1 MDKDTIQQ
9 IAAQVVAQLPLGLLM
24 IVNVVIAALVSALTA
39 LGVSYFRTRG
49 QNLATK
55 HDFEELQK
63 QLKANTELVEAIKSE
78 VSQRDWT
85 QREWTTLRRIKL
97 EALLE
102 KTHECEVYLDRQRDS
117 AFEGKIMMPE
127 RDPIG
132 ELETLATLY
141 FPDFPELKSEVER
154 LVSICRQYFLQTH
167 RLAMAVQQ
175 SGNNQTAKADAQNNF
190 LNTYD
195 FRDFR
200 NFQNTVTVAARSV
213 LERIMNVDEGPA
225 QSDER

>member
-63 QLKANTELVEAIKSE
+63 QLKA
-78 VSQRDWT
+78 DWT